1 MTRTRSGLYFVLA
14 AAVLWGFLGLFSA
27 ALLDRGLNSTEIAFW
42 RAAFG
47 GAAFG
52 MHALLAGSWVRVPR
66 RTWLG
71 ILAFAWFGVT
81 LFYLALVNA
90 IDTGGISLAFIL
102 LYTAP
107 AWVIILA
114 GPVLG
119 ESIKPAQWL
128 LVGVAMVGTA
138 LVSLSQGTG
147 VNPSVVAVVWGLLA
161 GAAYAS
167 YYLLGRR
174 LSARQPVVQLYA
186 LVMLIGAAS
195 LAPFVTWSEKDVG
208 AWVLLAG
215 VALVC
220 TYVAYLLYAFGLTR
234 ITSSSAVVVAT
245 VEPVV
250 AAALA
255 WWVYGEFLG
264 GVGMIG
270 AAVVLASAIG
280 AGLLSQRRAN
290 LAA

>member
-1 MTRTRSGLYFVLA
+1 
-14 AAVLWGFLGLFSA
+14 
-27 ALLDRGLNSTEIAFW
+27 
-42 RAAFG
+42 
-47 GAAFG
+47 
-52 MHALLAGSWVRVPR
+52 
-66 RTWLG
+66 
-71 ILAFAWFGVT
+71 
-81 LFYLALVNA
+81 
-90 IDTGGISLAFIL
+90 
-102 LYTAP
+102 
-107 AWVIILA
+107 
-114 GPVLG
+114 
-119 ESIKPAQWL
+119 
-128 LVGVAMVGTA
+128 
-138 LVSLSQGTG
+138 
-147 VNPSVVAVVWGLLA
+147 
-161 GAAYAS
+161 
-167 YYLLGRR
+167 
-174 LSARQPVVQLYA
+174 
-186 LVMLIGAAS
+186 MLIGAAS

>member
-1 MTRTRSGLYFVLA
+1 VKPARAGLSFVLL

-27 ALLDRGLNSTEIAFW
+27 ALLDRGLDSTEIAFW
-42 RAAFG
+42 RATFG

-52 MHALLAGSWVRVPR
+52 AHALFAGAWVRVPQR
-66 RTWLG
+66 AWLG
-71 ILAFAWFGVT
+71 VLAFAWLGVT

-90 IDTGGISLAFIL
+90 IDAGGISLAFIL

-107 AWVIILA
+107 AWVIVLA

-119 ESIKPAQWL
+119 ETVRPAQWW
-128 LVGVAMVGTA
+128 LVAAAMVGTA
-138 LVSLSQGTG
+138 LVSLSQGSG
-147 VNPSVVAVVWGLLA
+147 INPSAVAIVWGLLA
-161 GAAYAS
+161 GAGYAS

-174 LSARQPVVQLYA
+174 LSERQPVVQLYA

-195 LAPFVTWSEKDVG
+195 LAPFVTWSAKDPA

-220 TYVAYLLYAFGLTR
+220 TYVAYLAYAFGLAR
-234 ITSSSAVVVAT
+234 STSSSAVVVAT

-264 GVGMIG
+264 PVGLTG
-270 AAVVLASAIG
+270 AVVVLASAVG
-280 AGLLSQRRAN
+280 AGLLSQRRAE
-290 LAA
+290 AAA